1 MYETIALQTDVIHP
15 GEYHNLDCIST
26 DREFQNLIP
35 AISDDERR
43 QLEENIVEAGGV
55 RDPLTL
61 WLRDDNDWVILDGH
75 NRFEICQRLKLPF
88 PFHQVEFDTRDQA
101 ADWIDRNQLGRRNL
115 SDEGRKILLGRL
127 YNRSKKAEHDGGKG
141 KRRSGGQTEHHSEK
155 TSERVAREQG
165 VSAAT
170 VRRAGNYQAAAA
182 KLGIEQEIVA
192 GEIKATEA
200 EVVKAAATLPD
211 KPTADDMAQ
220 ARESVKAS
228 GKKRP
233 KGKQADKPTAGESR
247 RKNGQQADKITR
259 ALIALRTP
267 VELLAGT
274 DSAYRDQALA
284 ELHRLIAQL
293 SRIAPTASA
302 QSEKRQP
309 DDELRAAVV
318 ERWEKMRLWE
328 KHWSVADMKDVRRI
342 FLELIR
348 GEQKQ
353 LDK

>member
-15 GEYHNLDCIST
+15 GDHHNLDCIST

-155 TSERVAREQG
+155 TAERVAREHG

-170 VRRAGNYQAAAA
+170 VRRAGKLQAAAA
-182 KLGIEQEIVA
+182 ELGIEQEIVA

-211 KPTADDMAQ
+211 NPTPDDVVQ

-247 RKNGQQADKITR
+247 RKNGRLAVKVTVALQTVRR
-259 ALIALRTP
+259 A
-267 VELLAGT
+267 VETLAHS
-274 DSAYRDQALA
+274 DSTYRDVALK
-284 ELHRLIAQL
+284 ELQRYAGYL
-293 SRIAPTASA
+293 SQMEFEPSA
-302 QSEKRQP
+302 KPAKRQP
-309 DDELRAAVV
+309 DDELRGAVAQ
-318 ERWEKMRLWE
+318 RWEAMRLWA
-328 KHWSVADMKDVRRI
+328 KHWALADMKDVRRLFI
-342 FLELIR
+342 ELIR
-348 GEQKQ
+348 DEQKQ